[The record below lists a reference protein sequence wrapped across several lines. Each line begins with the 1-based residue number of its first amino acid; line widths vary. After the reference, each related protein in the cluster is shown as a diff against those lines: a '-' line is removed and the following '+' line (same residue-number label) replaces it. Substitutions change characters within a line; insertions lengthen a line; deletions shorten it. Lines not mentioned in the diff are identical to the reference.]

1 MIVKIID
8 APAQPGGKAV
18 MLCNDDGAALPQQ
31 ISVIVDQ
38 PLGDA
43 TITVQ
48 FRIDGEQVRFP

>member
-1 MIVKIID
+1 MIVKISD

-18 MLCNDDGAALPQQ
+18 TLCDDDGTALPQQ

-38 PLGDA
+38 PLDDA

-48 FRIDGEQVRFP
+48 FRIDGEQIRFA